1 MLLDGFFD
9 IINKIWKYKFF
20 DNEYVDK
27 IFSASIIVACAW
39 LIIKVLLELILN
51 HIVKSDTRESPL
63 SIYRGIVLA
72 IFMMFLITPLF
83 QFGHK
88 ASTELTKSVIQI
100 SGISSEEGT
109 ESGISKMLVQ
119 SMSNDDEMKKDD
131 KKHLINNWRSV
142 DINDTDR
149 SGLKKYY
156 KYSVNF
162 FVLSLLS
169 ILVVFLL
176 FFVAIQMSKRVLEI
190 ALYRILAPFCCIS
203 LISNHSKSFSVWVKC
218 TMGAFL
224 VTSVQFVSI
233 GLMINMIGNA
243 ISKNGNLVGIFLII
257 GALLF
262 IINTPQIVNSLLGQ
276 QSGLMSAFG
285 DIQSMLAI
293 GTGLKAGMSLTSG
306 ALVKGASVIPKGA
319 GYLSGV
325 KNQFSNYKS
334 NGSSFMGAMGKT
346 MASEMAR
353 PFVSGFQRASSS
365 MKNNFNEGKS
375 RSSYSS
381 FNFNNKGGKKE

>member
-1 MLLDGFFD
+1 MLDGFFD

-39 LIIKVLLELILN
+39 LVIKVLLELILN
-51 HIVKSDTRESPL
+51 HIVRSDNRESPL
-63 SIYRGIVLA
+63 SVYRGIVLA

-83 QFGHK
+83 QFGHQ

-100 SGISSEEGT
+100 SGISSEKDT

-131 KKHLINNWRSV
+131 KKYLINNWRSV
-142 DINDTDR
+142 DINDTTR
-149 SGLKKYY
+149 KGLTKYY

-203 LISNHSKSFSVWVKC
+203 LLSSHSKSFSVWLKC

-233 GLMINMIGNA
+233 GLMINMIGDA
-243 ISKNGNLVGIFLII
+243 INENGNLVGIFLII

-262 IINTPQIVNSLLGQ
+262 IIILHKLLIVY
-276 QSGLMSAFG
+276 
-285 DIQSMLAI
+285 
-293 GTGLKAGMSLTSG
+293 
-306 ALVKGASVIPKGA
+306 LVSKV
-319 GYLSGV
+319 
-325 KNQFSNYKS
+325 
-334 NGSSFMGAMGKT
+334 
-346 MASEMAR
+346 E
-353 PFVSGFQRASSS
+353 
-365 MKNNFNEGKS
+365 
-375 RSSYSS
+375 
-381 FNFNNKGGKKE
+381 

>member
-1 MLLDGFFD
+1 MLDGFFD

-39 LIIKVLLELILN
+39 LVIKVLLELILN
-51 HIVKSDTRESPL
+51 HIVRSDNRESPL
-63 SIYRGIVLA
+63 SVYRGIVLA

-83 QFGHK
+83 QFGHQ
-88 ASTELTKSVIQI
+88 ASTELT
-100 SGISSEEGT
+100 
-109 ESGISKMLVQ
+109 ISKMLVQ

-131 KKHLINNWRSV
+131 KKYLINNLRSV
-142 DINDTDR
+142 DINDTTR
-149 SGLKKYY
+149 KGLTKYY

-203 LISNHSKSFSVWVKC
+203 LLSSHSKSFSVWLKC

-233 GLMINMIGNA
+233 GLMINMIGDA
-243 ISKNGNLVGIFLII
+243 INENGNLVGIFLII

-276 QSGLMSAFG
+276 QSGIMSAFG

-293 GTGLKAGMSLTSG
+293 GTGLKAGASLTAG
-306 ALVKGASVIPKGA
+306 ALVKGASVIPKGV
-319 GYLSGV
+319 GYAAGV
-325 KNQFSNYKS
+325 KNQFSNYRS

-365 MKNNFNEGKS
+365 MKNNFNEGKAT
-375 RSSYSS
+375 SSYSS
-381 FNFNNKGGKKE
+381 FNFKNKGGNKE

>member
-1 MLLDGFFD
+1 
-9 IINKIWKYKFF
+9 
-20 DNEYVDK
+20 
-27 IFSASIIVACAW
+27 
-39 LIIKVLLELILN
+39 
-51 HIVKSDTRESPL
+51 
-63 SIYRGIVLA
+63 
-72 IFMMFLITPLF
+72 MFLVTPLF

-142 DINDTDR
+142 DINDTER
-149 SGLKKYY
+149 KGLTKYY

-224 VTSVQFVSI
+224 VTSVQFVSL

-243 ISKNGNLVGIFLII
+243 ISENGNLVGIFLII

-262 IINTPQIVNSLLGQ
+262 IINTPQVVNSLLGQ

-306 ALVKGASVIPKGA
+306 ALVKGASVVPRSV
-319 GYLSGV
+319 GYGVGV
-325 KNQFSNYKS
+325 KNQFSNYRS
-334 NGSSFMGAMGKT
+334 NGSSFMGALGKT
-346 MASEMAR
+346 VASEMAR
-353 PFVSGFQRASSS
+353 PFVSAFQRASSN
-365 MKNNFNEGKS
+365 MRNNFNDGKS
-375 RSSYSS
+375 KSSYSS
-381 FNFNNKGGKKE
+381 FNFNKGGKKE